1 MFYGLSKVLKQ
12 LLPKQLFYR
21 GLLIVALP
29 IVILQITISV
39 VFFDSLW
46 IKTNKGM
53 TRALVGEIKTF
64 IDLYTSDG
72 VDKSFI
78 ENTFEQ
84 YSQIDVIYFNEKEF
98 SDLMN
103 EKWYSPIDRSL
114 RRELKSKNLNY
125 WFDTSR
131 FKNTVNL
138 KIQVQSGYF
147 DFFIPRDRLTSTS
160 VRIFALWITLPAI
173 LIVAIAIIFLKNQT
187 RPIKKLAEVSKKFG
201 RGEDIEEFVPSGASE
216 IRQAGFEFEK
226 MRKRILRHLNQ
237 RSEMLS
243 GISHDLR
250 TPLTRMKLQISLMK
264 DEKAKSELET
274 DVNEMTSMLDSYVSF
289 VKTESPEPI
298 ETIIINELIGDIVK
312 TVEKNGIELTI
323 KEKNTIQTSGRQ
335 IQLKRAFNNI
345 IDNSQ
350 RYAKK
355 IEIIL
360 YTNEKD
366 CVIEFN
372 DDGEGIP
379 KNKYED
385 VFKPFFTLD
394 PSRNKLK
401 GESGLGLTITRDII
415 RSHGG
420 DVKLSESNLGG
431 LQLKVL
437 LPL

>member
-1 MFYGLSKVLKQ
+1 MIKKIIPSTLIGRSIIIIFVPIIIIVLLTSFVFYQTSWSIISKRLTESVAADINVLVKLINSDLTDNAINIANQDFKMKINIISDKQ
-12 LLPKQLFYR
+12 LLSSKFSLNSGILSNRLNQSLSNLKKKFDYDLSNLEE
-21 GLLIVALP
+21 GVLIY
-29 IVILQITISV
+29 IQIEEDIL
-39 VFFDSLW
+39 
-46 IKTNKGM
+46 
-53 TRALVGEIKTF
+53 EIN
-64 IDLYTSDG
+64 
-72 VDKSFI
+72 VDK
-78 ENTFEQ
+78 
-84 YSQIDVIYFNEKEF
+84 
-98 SDLMN
+98 
-103 EKWYSPIDRSL
+103 
-114 RRELKSKNLNY
+114 
-125 WFDTSR
+125 
-131 FKNTVNL
+131 
-138 KIQVQSGYF
+138 
-147 DFFIPRDRLTSTS
+147 DRLYSES
-160 VRIFALWITLPAI
+160 AFVFLLWMIFASII
-173 LIVAIAIIFLKNQT
+173 LFFMSYFLMSRQLRPLKRLAII
-187 RPIKKLAEVSKKFG
+187 AETFG
-201 RGEDIEEFVPSGASE
+201 RGLDAPDIKTAGAYE
-216 IRQAGFEFEK
+216 IRQTANAFNQ
-226 MRKRILRHLNQ
+226 MRTRIKRFLKQ
-237 RSEMLS
+237 RTEMLA
-243 GISHDLR
+243 GVSHDLR

-264 DEKAKSELET
+264 DEKAKSELEV

-379 KNKYED
+379 RDKYED

-420 DVKLSESNLGG
+420 DVKLSDSNLGG

>member
-1 MFYGLSKVLKQ
+1 MIKKIIPSTLIGRSIIIIFVPIIIIVLLTSFVFYQTSWSIISKRLTESVAADINVLVKLINNDLTDNAVNIANQDFKMKINIINDKQ
-12 LLPKQLFYR
+12 LLASKFSLNSGILSNR
-21 GLLIVALP
+21 LIQSLSNLKKKFDYDLSNLDEGVL
-29 IVILQITISV
+29 IYIQIEEDIL
-39 VFFDSLW
+39 
-46 IKTNKGM
+46 
-53 TRALVGEIKTF
+53 EIN
-64 IDLYTSDG
+64 
-72 VDKSFI
+72 VDK
-78 ENTFEQ
+78 
-84 YSQIDVIYFNEKEF
+84 
-98 SDLMN
+98 
-103 EKWYSPIDRSL
+103 
-114 RRELKSKNLNY
+114 
-125 WFDTSR
+125 
-131 FKNTVNL
+131 
-138 KIQVQSGYF
+138 
-147 DFFIPRDRLTSTS
+147 DRLYSES
-160 VRIFALWITLPAI
+160 AFVFLLWMIFASII
-173 LIVAIAIIFLKNQT
+173 LFFMSYFLMSRQLRPLKRLAII
-187 RPIKKLAEVSKKFG
+187 AETFG
-201 RGEDIEEFVPSGASE
+201 RGLDAPDIKSAGAYE
-216 IRQAGFEFEK
+216 IRQTANAFNQ
-226 MRKRILRHLNQ
+226 MRTRIKRFLKQ
-237 RSEMLS
+237 RTEMLA
-243 GISHDLR
+243 GVSHDLR

-264 DEKAKSELET
+264 DEKAKSELEV

-312 TVEKNGIELTI
+312 TVEKNGVELTI

-345 IDNSQ
+345 IDNSK

-379 KNKYED
+379 RDKYED

>member
-1 MFYGLSKVLKQ
+1 MIKKIIPSTLIGRSIIIIFVPIIIIVLLTSFVFYQTSWSIISKRLTESVAADINVLVKLIDNDLTDNAVNIANQDFKMKINIINDKQ
-12 LLPKQLFYR
+12 LLISKFSLNSGILSNRLNQSLSNLKKKFDYDLSNLEE
-21 GLLIVALP
+21 GVLIY
-29 IVILQITISV
+29 IQIDNDIL
-39 VFFDSLW
+39 
-46 IKTNKGM
+46 
-53 TRALVGEIKTF
+53 EIN
-64 IDLYTSDG
+64 
-72 VDKSFI
+72 VDK
-78 ENTFEQ
+78 
-84 YSQIDVIYFNEKEF
+84 
-98 SDLMN
+98 
-103 EKWYSPIDRSL
+103 
-114 RRELKSKNLNY
+114 
-125 WFDTSR
+125 
-131 FKNTVNL
+131 
-138 KIQVQSGYF
+138 
-147 DFFIPRDRLTSTS
+147 DRLYSES
-160 VRIFALWITLPAI
+160 AFVFLLWMIFASII
-173 LIVAIAIIFLKNQT
+173 LFFMSYILMSRQLRPLKRLAII
-187 RPIKKLAEVSKKFG
+187 AETFG
-201 RGEDIEEFVPSGASE
+201 RGLDAPDIKTAGAYE
-216 IRQAGFEFEK
+216 IRQTANAFNQ
-226 MRKRILRHLNQ
+226 MRTRIKRFLKQ
-237 RSEMLS
+237 RTEMLA
-243 GISHDLR
+243 GVSHDLR

-264 DEKAKSELET
+264 DEKAKSELEV

-312 TVEKNGIELTI
+312 TVEKNGVELTI

-345 IDNSQ
+345 IDNSK
-350 RYAKK
+350 RYAKQ

-379 KNKYED
+379 RDKYED

-431 LQLKVL
+431 LKLKVL